1 MNARDLTRL
10 AQLAANLR
18 WRLTAAEEDGSLP
31 AALRCMVD
39 VAAEL
44 SMLASAAAARER
56 EAKA

>member
-1 MNARDLTRL
+1 MTARDLARL

-31 AALRCMVD
+31 PDLRGMVD
-39 VAAEL
+39 AAAEL
-44 SMLASAAAARER
+44 SMLASSAARER